1 MKNNFF
7 KIILPVISMAVISVI
22 LILYSKKNLTNSY
35 SVVSNSGYYFD
46 TFISISIY
54 EKDEALVENDK
65 NLIAECFNICK
76 DYELIFSHTNT
87 DSELYKLNISSASTT
102 KISSDLYNI
111 LSIADEYN
119 SLTNG
124 AFNVLI
130 GNIEGL
136 WDFKKCNI
144 PDDDIIDQQLELLFK
159 ANYTL
164 ANNTITFN
172 NSKSL
177 IPAINLGGIA
187 KGYIADKIKDF
198 LLSNNVNSAIIN
210 LGGNILLIGEKP
222 DKELFNIGITKP
234 FSTTGENIA
243 SVQTSNMSVVTSGIY
258 ERYFEQNSTI
268 YHHIIDPSTGY
279 PVQNNL
285 YSVTIISASSTI
297 ADILSTSAFVLGA
310 DKGMELINKTDDV
323 YAVFI
328 TSDFKIILSDGL
340 KIDNNT
346 ITIADN

>member
-54 EKDEALVENDK
+54 EKDETLVENDK

-87 DSELYKLNISSASTT
+87 DSELYKLNISSATTT

-119 SLTNG
+119 SLTND

-130 GNIEGL
+130 GNIEDL

-144 PDDDIIDQQLELLFK
+144 PDDDIIDLIYKGYDSHQIATILNSDVNLISLKRDILCSQGHNLNQLEHDNK
-159 ANYTL
+159 
-164 ANNTITFN
+164 
-172 NSKSL
+172 
-177 IPAINLGGIA
+177 
-187 KGYIADKIKDF
+187 F
-198 LLSNNVNSAIIN
+198 L
-210 LGGNILLIGEKP
+210 
-222 DKELFNIGITKP
+222 
-234 FSTTGENIA
+234 
-243 SVQTSNMSVVTSGIY
+243 
-258 ERYFEQNSTI
+258 
-268 YHHIIDPSTGY
+268 
-279 PVQNNL
+279 
-285 YSVTIISASSTI
+285 SAS
-297 ADILSTSAFVLGA
+297 GY
-310 DKGMELINKTDDV
+310 GR
-323 YAVFI
+323 
-328 TSDFKIILSDGL
+328 
-340 KIDNNT
+340 
-346 ITIADN
+346 